1 MTGKIF
7 ENYGAFY
14 NMVLSTTIMSNS
26 PTKEYEKDA
35 KKIIDFIGKAYKLNG
50 EFIEYC
56 TSLILNE
63 LSSLA
68 LTTDQEAVYSS
79 RKYGDVYGEKDV
91 LFDIKGDVLSK
102 LQNIGE
108 QKNPEINAS
117 WFDYSHYKT
126 YQANVRF
133 SKIKSASASG
143 NIIATRQVGILKI
156 LGIGCKKDSVEAI
169 RSFKNCAFWG
179 NIPAMFYL
187 AYTYDK
193 IGDKKQ
199 SKIFYELAD
208 LCRKY
213 LKAGY
218 TVLPSDAKQKYSEEA
233 RTYYVYI
240 STIKQDVVY
249 AYNKPNIDLSFI
261 EAITSS
267 SLDYFAR
274 MNYINNYDRKEWKNV
289 TNSSEKP
296 SRELGFK

>member
-1 MTGKIF
+1 
-7 ENYGAFY
+7 
-14 NMVLSTTIMSNS
+14 MVLSTTIMSNS
-26 PTKEYEKDA
+26 PTQEYEKDA
-35 KKIIDFIGKAYKLNG
+35 KKIIEFIGKAYKLDG
-50 EFIEYC
+50 ELIKHC
-56 TSLILNE
+56 TSVILND

-102 LQNIGE
+102 LQNIGK
-108 QKNPEINAS
+108 QSNPEINES

-126 YQANVRF
+126 YQSNVRF
-133 SKIKSASASG
+133 SKIKSASACG
-143 NIIATRQVGILKI
+143 NVIATRQVGILQM
-156 LGIGCKKDSVEAI
+156 LGIGCEKNSADAI
-169 RSFKNCAFWG
+169 RRFKNCVFWG
-179 NIPAMFYL
+179 NIPAMFFL
-187 AYTYDK
+187 AYAYEK
-193 IGDKKQ
+193 IGDNKQ
-199 SKIFYELAD
+199 SKIFYELAEMS
-208 LCRKY
+208 RKY

-218 TVLPSDAKQKYSEEA
+218 TVLPHEAKQKYSEEA

-261 EAITSS
+261 EAISS
-267 SLDYFAR
+267 DKLDYFAR